1 MKKYLKILLK
11 MPTYLKITVLLALP
25 VAALLGVWGVIK
37 IADAAIGEKPDRRW
51 WISGTTIVTLS
62 RDRTTIRVRG
72 IGGMDD
78 YGYTEYYERMTKA
91 PYAPWD
97 GLKGRGSRLV
107 GDSLVPN
114 LIGDGV
120 TSYLITRVVIG
131 MGVTHIGRNAFGNCP
146 NLTSI
151 TIPFG
156 VVSIER
162 GAFYGARCPV
172 KIPASVLD
180 FGGAFDDIDSMRISK
195 YNPRYRSIDGVL
207 FSLDINGGLQLN
219 RYPRN
224 KKDTA
229 YSIPDSVADIFP
241 GAFSNTRHL
250 TTIVIP
256 NTMRSIGEADFSHCT
271 SLTSVTIPN
280 SVTSIGEGAFSGCRN
295 LTSVTI
301 PNSVTSIGVSAFD
314 GCRSLTS
321 VTIPN
326 SVTNIG
332 WYAFYRCERLGHI
345 TVPES
350 VTFIGNGAFTSAAS
364 ISVAADNPNYTS
376 VDGVLFNKDKTI
388 LLQYPGGREDR
399 EYIIPDGVTVIKE
412 LAFVVDSALTSIVIP
427 RSVTIIQDRA
437 LYIYKL
443 AVITCL
449 NPVPPNAIIPSAIR
463 GFCLYVPKGS
473 VDAYR
478 NAREWKEKVKCIEAI
493 KSNNNNMEGTRPMIM
508 EGTRPLRGQPYPTL

>member
-11 MPTYLKITVLLALP
+11 MPTYLKITVLLALS
-25 VAALLGVWGVIK
+25 VVALLGVWGVIK
-37 IADAAIGEKPDRRW
+37 IADASIGEKPDRRW

-72 IGGMDD
+72 IGWMDD

-97 GLKGRGSRLV
+97 GYKDERIGLV
-107 GDSLVPN
+107 V
-114 LIGDGV
+114 GDGV
-120 TSYLITRVVIG
+120 TSSLITRVIIGRGVIY
-131 MGVTHIGRNAFGNCP
+131 IGRNAFIRCP
-146 NLTSI
+146 NITSV

-156 VVSIER
+156 VVAIREN
-162 GAFYGARCPV
+162 AFYDARCPV

-207 FSLDINGGLQLN
+207 FDVDRNGDIRLN

-229 YSIPDSVADIFP
+229 YSIPDNVADISP
-241 GAFSNTRHL
+241 AAFSNTRHL

-256 NTMRSIGEADFSHCT
+256 NTMRSIGEADFSRCT

-280 SVTSIGEGAFSGCRN
+280 SVTSIGEDAFSGCRN

-301 PNSVTSIGVSAFD
+301 PNSVTSIGVGAFN

-345 TVPES
+345 TIPES
-350 VTFIGNGAFTSAAS
+350 VTYIGNGAFTSAAS

-443 AVITCL
+443 AVLTCL

-493 KSNNNNMEGTRPMIM
+493 KSNNNMEGTKPKNNNMEGTP
-508 EGTRPLRGQPYPTL
+508 PLRGEPYPTL

>member
-1 MKKYLKILLK
+1 MKTYLKFLLK
-11 MPTYLKITVLLALP
+11 MPTYLKITVLAVLAA
-25 VAALLGVWGVIK
+25 VALWGVWSVIK
-37 IADAAIGEKPDRRW
+37 IADASIGETPDRRW
-51 WISGTTIVTLS
+51 WVSGTTIVTLS

-72 IGGMDD
+72 IGWMDD
-78 YGYTEYYERMTKA
+78 YGYTKYYERMTKA

-120 TSYLITRVVIG
+120 TSYLITRVIVG
-131 MGVTHIGRNAFGNCP
+131 MGVIYIGRNAFIRCP
-146 NLTSI
+146 NVTSV

-156 VVSIER
+156 VVAIGEN
-162 GAFYGARCPV
+162 AFYDVRGPV

-180 FGGAFDDIDSMRISK
+180 FYGAFGNIDSIKISK
-195 YNPRYRSIDGVL
+195 CNPIYSSIDGVL
-207 FSLDINGGLQLN
+207 FSRGIDGKIRLN
-219 RYPRN
+219 KYPEN
-224 KKDTA
+224 KKDTV
-229 YSIPDSVADIFP
+229 YRIPDNVADIFP
-241 GAFSNTRHL
+241 GAFSNTRYL

-280 SVTSIGEGAFSGCRN
+280 NITSIGEGAFRGCRN

-301 PNSVTSIGVSAFD
+301 PNSVTSIGTSAFSD
-314 GCRSLTS
+314 CRNLTS

-326 SVTNIG
+326 SVTKIG
-332 WYAFYRCERLGHI
+332 WYAFDECKRLGHI
-345 TVPES
+345 TIPES
-350 VTFIGNGAFTSAAS
+350 VTEIGNGAFTSADY
-364 ISVAADNPNYTS
+364 ISVAEDNPDYTS
-376 VDGVLFNKDKTI
+376 IDGVLFNKDKTR
-388 LLQYPGGREDR
+388 LLQYPGGREDW
-399 EYIIPDGVTVIKE
+399 EYVIPDGVTLIEE

-427 RSVTIIQDRA
+427 KSVTRIEDRA

-449 NPVPPNAIIPSAIR
+449 NPVPPNAIIPLAIR

-478 NAREWKEKVKCIEAI
+478 NAREWSEIKCIEAI
-493 KSNNNNMEGTRPMIM
+493 RP
-508 EGTRPLRGQPYPTL
+508 RRNDVY